1 MSRITVITAGHLST
15 CPRMLKAAE
24 SLAADGHEVHVV
36 SANFV
41 EWGTIGDAALRSR
54 LRIPCKMVDYSRAT
68 GNSLRIRAGLRH
80 RLCRE
85 LGKIFGP
92 QRLPEVL
99 LGCATT
105 RVLPELVQTAAEIPA
120 DLLYGGG
127 SALIATALA
136 AKLLNVPYAID
147 LEDFHGA
154 ERAATVPEGE
164 FSNQLAQAAEKIV
177 FRKAAFLTTASDAI
191 ADRYAD
197 KYGKRPLVINNTF
210 PLPAREPEFAAVDS
224 AGLRLY
230 WFSQTIGPD
239 RGLQEAVEAA
249 GLADIKCELH
259 LRGTP
264 IAGYLDRLFSIAKER
279 APRLKV
285 VHHAPQPPDRMV
297 DLCRD
302 YHVGLALELS
312 EPLNRALCLTNKA
325 FTYILAGLAV
335 VFTDTPGQR
344 GLAMDLG
351 PGAVLYS
358 QGDIKKLAQGLRLWA
373 ENPAQLLTARRAA
386 WTAACRR
393 WHWQNPEEEGTL
405 LRAVREVL
413 Q

>member
-1 MSRITVITAGHLST
+1 
-15 CPRMLKAAE
+15 MLKAAE

-41 EWGTIGDAALRSR
+41 EWGTVGDAALRTR
-54 LRIPCKMVDYSRAT
+54 LRIPYKVVDYSRAT
-68 GNSLRIRAGLRH
+68 GNSLRIRAGVRH
-80 RLCRE
+80 QVCRG

-92 QRLPEVL
+92 ERLPAVL

-105 RVLPELVQTAAEIPA
+105 RVLPELVQTAAEIPT

-136 AKLLNVPYAID
+136 ARRLHVPYAID

-154 ERAATVPEGE
+154 ERAATVAEGE
-164 FSNQLAQAAEKIV
+164 FSNQLAQVAEKIV
-177 FRKAAFLTTASDAI
+177 FREAAFLTTASDAI

-197 KYGKRPLVINNTF
+197 TYGKRPLVINNTF
-210 PLPAREPEFAAVDS
+210 SLPAREPEFTPVDG

-239 RGLQEAVEAA
+239 RGLQDAVQAA

-264 IAGYLDRLFSIAKER
+264 IAGYLDRLSLMAKEC
-279 APRLKV
+279 APRLKLV
-285 VHHAPQPPDRMV
+285 RHAPQSPDRMV

-302 YHVGLALELS
+302 YHVGLALEPGHSLNNELALS
-312 EPLNRALCLTNKA
+312 NKA
-325 FTYILAGLAV
+325 LTYILAGLAV

-351 PGAVLYS
+351 SGALLYS
-358 QGDIKKLAQGLRLWA
+358 QGDTGKLAQGLSLWA
-373 ENPAQLLTARRAA
+373 ANPSQLLAARRAA
-386 WTAACRR
+386 WAAACRR
-393 WHWQNPEEEGTL
+393 WHWQHPEEEGTL
-405 LRAVREVL
+405 LRAVRNVL
-413 Q
+413 